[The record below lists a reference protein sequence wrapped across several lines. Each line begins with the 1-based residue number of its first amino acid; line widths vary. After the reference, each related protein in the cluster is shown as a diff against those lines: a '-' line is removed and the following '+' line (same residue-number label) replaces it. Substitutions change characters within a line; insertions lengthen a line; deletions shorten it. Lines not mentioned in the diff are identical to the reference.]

1 MDCGGA
7 DGLETSD
14 ARAYLS
20 MWVMLYEAVD
30 HIAAL
35 VHVVGLAC
43 HLEVVD
49 VHGWQQYMFSVTVA
63 RRPRAVTDRWESNR
77 FQCGLTVSFPVDARI
92 WGAHT
97 NQALDRDMFDI
108 NT

>member
-1 MDCGGA
+1 
-7 DGLETSD
+7 
-14 ARAYLS
+14 
-20 MWVMLYEAVD
+20 MLYEAID
-30 HIAAL
+30 QLAAL
-35 VHVVGLAC
+35 VHVVGFAF

-49 VHGWQQYMFSVTVA
+49 VHGWQQSNFSVTVV
-63 RRPRAVTDRWESNR
+63 RRPRAVTGRCESNR

-97 NQALDRDMFDI
+97 NQALDRDMFEI